1 MKIVLFDGVC
11 NLCNVTIN
19 FIIKKDENNEFKF
32 SSLQSSFSRKYL
44 EANSVNSESFSTI
57 MLIEN
62 DQVYTKSTAVLMIF
76 KLLKGYHWV
85 KYLLHI
91 PKFIRDAI
99 YMVVSRNRYF
109 LFGKNDICMI
119 PTKEL
124 KAKFL
129 D

>member
-1 MKIVLFDGVC
+1 MKIILFDGVC

-44 EANSVNSESFSTI
+44 EANNVNSESFSTI

-62 DQVYTKSTAVLMIF
+62 DQVYTKSTAILMIF
-76 KLLKGYHWV
+76 KFLRGYHWM

-109 LFGKNDICMI
+109 LFGKNNTCMI